1 MVLPPDYRLRLPG
14 PTSVPERVR
23 NAMAIPM
30 MSHRG
35 PEFRK
40 ALGEATE
47 MVRPVFGTKADVL
60 MVGASGTG
68 GMEAALANV
77 LSPGDAILVATC
89 GQFGERFIGIA
100 GTMGAKVDSVEVPWG
115 QVIDPAA
122 VADKLQSK
130 TYRAVVCVHNESS
143 TGVVTDVGA
152 IGKVVAKTDA
162 LLIVDSVSG
171 TGGLEMKMDEW
182 GIDVLVVASQKALMC
197 PPGLALIAVSD
208 KAMRVVDAA
217 NGVPRFYFDLRKA
230 KAAAQKSETAFTP
243 PVTLIVALHEALT
256 MIHAEGLPNV
266 LARHRRMSA
275 ALQAGCAALGLP
287 QFAPEPARSPTVVV
301 ATVPDGFDGGVIV
314 RQMYSRF
321 HTVIAGQRTKLQGRV
336 IRFGTMG
343 AIGPDDILTD
353 LEQLEVAL
361 REVGLPVS
369 AGAGMQAAR
378 AILAQ

>member
-40 ALGEATE
+40 VLGEATE

-77 LSPGDAILVATC
+77 LSPGDAILVASC

-122 VADKLQSK
+122 VADRLKSK

-143 TGVVTDVGA
+143 TGSLPDDDFWHLNA
-152 IGKVVAKTDA
+152 VAGYRFPRRRA
-162 LLIVDSVSG
+162 
-171 TGGLEMKMDEW
+171 E
-182 GIDVLVVASQKALMC
+182 
-197 PPGLALIAVSD
+197 IAVGLLNITDQDYRLNPLNSVIELP
-208 KAMRVVDAA
+208 RGRTFVVSMKF
-217 NGVPRFYFDLRKA
+217 NL
-230 KAAAQKSETAFTP
+230 
-243 PVTLIVALHEALT
+243 
-256 MIHAEGLPNV
+256 
-266 LARHRRMSA
+266 
-275 ALQAGCAALGLP
+275 
-287 QFAPEPARSPTVVV
+287 
-301 ATVPDGFDGGVIV
+301 
-314 RQMYSRF
+314 
-321 HTVIAGQRTKLQGRV
+321 
-336 IRFGTMG
+336 
-343 AIGPDDILTD
+343 
-353 LEQLEVAL
+353 
-361 REVGLPVS
+361 
-369 AGAGMQAAR
+369 
-378 AILAQ
+378 

>member
-1 MVLPPDYRLRLPG
+1 MILPPDYRLRLPG
-14 PTSVPERVR
+14 PTTVPERIR
-23 NAMAIPM
+23 NAMAQPM

-40 ALGEATE
+40 VLGEAVE
-47 MVRPVFGTKADVL
+47 MVRPVVGTKADVL
-60 MVGASGTG
+60 MIGASGTG

-77 LSPGDAILVATC
+77 VSPGDAILVVSC

-115 QVIDPAA
+115 QTPDPAV
-122 VADKLQSK
+122 VAERLKGKS
-130 TYRAVVCVHNESS
+130 YRAVVCVHNESS
-143 TGVVTDVGA
+143 TGVVTDVAA
-152 IGKVVAKTDA
+152 IGRAVAHTDA

-171 TGGLEMKMDEW
+171 AGGLDMRMDEW
-182 GIDVLVVASQKALMC
+182 GVDILVVASQKALMC
-197 PPGLALIAVSD
+197 PPGLALLAVSE
-208 KAMRVVDAA
+208 KAMRVIDAA
-217 NGVPRFYFDLRKA
+217 SGVARFYFDLRKA
-230 KAAAQKSETAFTP
+230 KASAAKSETAFTP
-243 PVTLIVALHEALT
+243 PVSLIVALREALG
-256 MIHAEGLPNV
+256 MIHAESLPKV
-266 LARHRRMSA
+266 LARHRRLSA

-287 QFAPEPARSPTVVV
+287 QFAPEHARSPTVVV

-353 LEQLEVAL
+353 LEQLEAAL
-361 REVGLPVS
+361 RDVGLPVS

-378 AILAQ
+378 EVLGQ